1 MTKAVYVNAPR
12 ATVAM
17 GAAGALVGGA
27 VAAARNYDK
36 VQKKEITREAAV
48 KDVIRETGTTGLATA
63 TATALVGAMG
73 FTGLLSLAGM
83 VLVTAGAK
91 HMADRVIDGRK
102 TRTALPASPTP
113 PDEGGTGEKGEA
125 GEAGAAASEKK
136 ASAKSKTSK

>member
-1 MTKAVYVNAPR
+1 MTKTAYVSAPR

-27 VAAARNYDK
+27 VAAAKNYDK
-36 VQKKEITREAAV
+36 VQKKEITREEAV

-83 VLVTAGAK
+83 VLVTAGTK
-91 HMADRVIDGRK
+91 HLTDRIIDSKSGRQ
-102 TRTALPASPTP
+102 TSLPAAPAQA
-113 PDEGGTGEKGEA
+113 E
-125 GEAGAAASEKK
+125 AASEKK
-136 ASAKSKTSK
+136 AGPKTKADKK